1 MANDEGMTPNDETR
15 NARSFTGC
23 CFDHSCF
30 VIVSSLVI
38 GHWSFATGHAHQLAF
53 ERSLAVSEEVTLKIA
68 SRRLTV
74 SNPDKVFYNA
84 GKFTKLDIVSYYLG
98 VAPFLLPHFR
108 GRPVTL
114 KRYPTGIHGEVF
126 YEKDAPSFTPDW
138 VKTFPVPRREGGPD
152 IRYILINDAATLAWA
167 ANIAALELHPFL
179 HRVPHL
185 DRPTHAVFDLDPGE
199 GAGLLECIEVAFL
212 LREVLTK
219 LRLKSF
225 PKVSGSKG
233 LQLYVPLNTPTSY
246 PATQLFAK
254 TIAELLER
262 ENPKLVVSD
271 MAKNLRHRKVFVD
284 WSQNADHKTTVGVYS
299 LRAKN
304 NHPFVSMPVAWP
316 ELKKA
321 KIDAL
326 YFEAP
331 AALKRLKKLGD
342 LFAPVLKLKQK
353 LPEQFR
359 ATEEPK
365 GHSRVRALETYA
377 AKRDFSRTAEPGP
390 SAPRRSRQGSRRRF
404 VIQKHAASHLH
415 YDFRLEMHDVLK
427 SWAVPKNLS
436 LKDSETRTGFETEDH
451 PIDYLEFE
459 GVIPEGEY
467 GGGTVMVWDIGTYE
481 VLEGNYWKG
490 ILTVFLSGK
499 KLKGEWTLKRTD
511 SEDGKAKWFVNK
523 TGGNAKSIPKK
534 REPVSAITGRTMEEI
549 AGQRTAV
556 WRSDLS
562 SSVEGDLAPGQAK
575 SRRSGRKGPSHITK
589 QKPPR
594 FVRPMK
600 ATAVTEL
607 PKEGDWI
614 YEVKWDG
621 YRALA
626 LKHGDDVRLLSL
638 KEKNLTSDFPEVAAA
653 MRALAAETAVVD
665 GEIVAVDAQG
675 RPSFQ
680 VLQNRKT
687 LGRDWTVVYYA
698 FDLVA
703 LEGEDLQQ
711 LPLHERKARLKA
723 LIAQTGS
730 PILRYS
736 AELSGTQR
744 AVIRTVAAAGLEGV
758 IAKQRD
764 SLYRA
769 GTRAT
774 TWLKFK
780 LNKGQEFVIG
790 GYKPNAGSFQ
800 SILVG
805 YYDAKKLIFAGK
817 VRQGFNPVGRARLL
831 KELKP
836 FLADKCPFANLPTSR
851 KSHFGEGITV
861 DEMSEL
867 CWLKPKLVAQISFT
881 EWTNYGLLRH
891 ATFEGLREDKAPRE
905 VIREA

>member
-1 MANDEGMTPNDETR
+1 VLCHLPSD
-15 NARSFTGC
+15 
-23 CFDHSCF
+23 
-30 VIVSSLVI
+30 
-38 GHWSFATGHAHQLAF
+38 HAHQLAF
-53 ERSLAVSEEVTLKIA
+53 ERSLAVSEQVTLKID
-68 SRRLTV
+68 RRSV
-74 SNPDKVFYNA
+74 AISHPAKVFYNA
-84 GKFTKLDIVSYYLG
+84 GKFTKLDVINYYVR

-114 KRYPTGIHGEVF
+114 KRYPNGIHGEVF

-138 VKTFPVPRREGGPD
+138 VKTFPVPRREGGPH
-152 IRYILINDAATLAWA
+152 INYIVINNAATLAWA

-199 GAGLLECIEVAFL
+199 GAGLPECIEVAFL

-233 LQLYVPLNTPTSY
+233 VQLYVPLNTPVSY
-246 PATQLFAK
+246 SATQLFAK

-262 ENPKLVVSD
+262 EHPRLVVSD
-271 MAKNLRHRKVFVD
+271 MAKNLRHGKVFVD

-304 NHPFVSMPVAWP
+304 DHPFVSMPVQWP

-353 LPEQFR
+353 LPEQFAER
-359 ATEEPK
+359 EVSGPGNARVSSRRRGSASPK
-365 GHSRVRALETYA
+365 VSGTKSGARGRTPQHAGARALPGPKALAEYE
-377 AKRDFSRTAEPGP
+377 AKRHFDRTSEPGP
-390 SAPRRSRQGSRRRF
+390 STPRRSRQGSRRRF

-436 LKDSETRTGFETEDH
+436 LKEGETRTAFETEDH

-490 ILTVFLSGK
+490 MLTVFLSGK

-523 TGGNAKSIPKK
+523 TGGKTKPPSKK
-534 REPVSAITGRTMEEI
+534 RESVSAITGRTMEEI
-549 AGQRTAV
+549 AGERTAV
-556 WRSDLS
+556 WHSDRSS
-562 SSVEGDLAPGQAK
+562 NVGEVIAPREAK
-575 SRRSGRKGPSHITK
+575 SRPSGPKGPSHIAK
-589 QKPPR
+589 QKPPE
-594 FVRPMK
+594 FVKPMK
-600 ATAVTEL
+600 ATAVAEL
-607 PKEGDWI
+607 PEEGDWI

-621 YRALA
+621 YRALS
-626 LKHGDDVRLLSL
+626 LKHGDNVRLVSL
-638 KEKNLTSDFPEVAAA
+638 KERNLTTDFPEVAAA
-653 MRALAAETAVVD
+653 MRDLAAETAVVD

-687 LGRDWTVVYYA
+687 LGRGWTVVYYA
-698 FDLVA
+698 FDLVNS
-703 LEGEDLQQ
+703 EGEDLQH
-711 LPLHERKARLKA
+711 LPLHERKARLKT
-723 LIAQTGS
+723 LIAKTRS

-736 AELSGTQR
+736 AELTGTR
-744 AVIRTVAAAGLEGV
+744 TAVIRTVAAAGLEGV
-758 IAKQRD
+758 IAKKRD

-769 GTRAT
+769 GTRVT

-790 GYKPNAGSFQ
+790 GYKPDAGSFQ

-836 FLADKCPFANLPTSR
+836 FLADECPFANLPTSR
-851 KSHFGEGITV
+851 KSHFGEGITI

-867 CWLKPKLVAQISFT
+867 CWLKPKLVAQVSFT

-891 ATFEGLREDKAPRE
+891 ATFEGLREDKTPRE